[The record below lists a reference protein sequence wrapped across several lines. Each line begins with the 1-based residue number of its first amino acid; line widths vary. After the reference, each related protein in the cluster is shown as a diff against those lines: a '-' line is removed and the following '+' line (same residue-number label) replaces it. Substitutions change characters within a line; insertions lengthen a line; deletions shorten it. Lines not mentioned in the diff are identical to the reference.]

1 MHDYSFGFVC
11 FSSCMFFFNL
21 WGFLGVFFGGGSM
34 GKGVHTVSSL
44 SVPLVSIP
52 VN

>member
-1 MHDYSFGFVC
+1 MHDYLFGFVC
-11 FSSCMFFFNL
+11 FSSCMFFFL
-21 WGFLGVFFGGGSM
+21 IYGGFFFGGGDM
-34 GKGVHTVSSL
+34 GKGVHPVSSL

>member
-1 MHDYSFGFVC
+1 MHEYSFGFVC
-11 FSSCMFFFNL
+11 FSSCMFFFL
-21 WGFLGVFFGGGSM
+21 IYGFFFFGGGVGM
-34 GKGVHTVSSL
+34 GKGVHPVSSL

>member
-1 MHDYSFGFVC
+1 MITHLDLFAFLLAC
-11 FSSCMFFFNL
+11 FFFNL
-21 WGFLGVFFGGGSM
+21 WVFFGGGGGM
-34 GKGVHTVSSL
+34 GKGVHPVSSL